1 MIDIC
6 VLARRVMTRVNREHF
21 RSPVSGRLYDFCT
34 IRANALEV
42 IDSRRIKL
50 VDLVGIGLT
59 WGIDNT

>member
-1 MIDIC
+1 
-6 VLARRVMTRVNREHF
+6 
-21 RSPVSGRLYDFCT
+21 
-34 IRANALEV
+34 V